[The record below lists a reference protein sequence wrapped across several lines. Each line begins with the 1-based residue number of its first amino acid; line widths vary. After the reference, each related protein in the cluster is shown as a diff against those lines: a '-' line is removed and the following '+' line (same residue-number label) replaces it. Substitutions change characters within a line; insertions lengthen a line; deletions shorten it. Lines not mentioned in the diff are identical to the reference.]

1 MFFITKDGV
10 KDWKEGDAWY
20 KPSTVEGYEST
31 PVVVNASISDSQ
43 QPTGMSNTL
52 KMLIAFFIVIGL
64 LCAIY
69 FLYKKKSDS

>member
-20 KPSTVEGYEST
+20 KPSTVEGY
-31 PVVVNASISDSQ
+31 ASVSDSQ

-52 KMLIAFFIVIGL
+52 KMLIAFFIVIGIS
-64 LCAIY
+64 CAIY

>member
-20 KPSTVEGYEST
+20 KPVSVEGYEST
-31 PVVVNASISDSQ
+31 PVLTDYTDKSQ

-52 KMLIAFFIVIGL
+52 KMLIAFFIVSGL
-64 LCAIY
+64 SCAIY

>member
-20 KPSTVEGYEST
+20 KPVSVEGYE
-31 PVVVNASISDSQ
+31 VVNASISDSQ
-43 QPTGMSNTL
+43 QPTGMSITI
-52 KMLIAFFIVIGL
+52 KILIAFFILIGL
-64 LCAIY
+64 SCAIY